1 MEKDW
6 RTRLMMVIGD
16 PNIAYMLMLLGIY
29 GLFFELANPGYI
41 LPGVVGG
48 TALLLAL
55 YAFQILPI
63 NYAGLALIVLG
74 ISFMVSEAFTP
85 SFGILGMG
93 GLAAFVFGSVI
104 LMDEKSLQVS
114 LFLIGSIALISFAC
128 ILWLV
133 GKLLTIRNKRVT
145 TGREQIL
152 DTIGEVIDDFAVNG
166 RVRILGESW
175 QASSTTPMKKGEKVR
190 ILAREGLQLS
200 VEPLQEVE

>member
-1 MEKDW
+1 
-6 RTRLMMVIGD
+6 MVIGD